1 MDRVAVVS
9 DTCHYL
15 PRELVDRNRIHEVSL
30 YVHREG
36 RTERES
42 DLRDYDAY
50 YAQLGAAVE
59 LPTTSQPSIGDFL
72 AVYEPLLDDGMEI
85 VSIHLSGALSGTVR
99 SAEQARD
106 QLGERAGRV
115 HVMDSATGCG
125 GQGLVLLAAAAAAG
139 TGADATAVVARVE
152 EARRQLKMWF
162 AVDTL
167 EYLRRG
173 GRIGSAQ
180 AWLGTAL
187 KIKPILALE
196 REITPFERV
205 RTSRRAFERMVE
217 LMRTRH
223 ADGGDGWAVQHI
235 QAPREAE
242 ALVDRCREIFGS
254 EPAFVSE
261 IGPVIGTHVG
271 PGLLGAGG
279 TGASLLQPG
288 RGSGSA

>member
-15 PRELVDRNRIHEVSL
+15 PRELVESNGIHEVSL

-36 RTERES
+36 KIERES

-50 YAQLGAAVE
+50 YARLGVAVE

-72 AVYEPLLDDGMEI
+72 AVYEPLLDDGNDI

-115 HVMDSATGCG
+115 HVIDSATGCG

-139 TGADATAVVARVE
+139 SGAGAAAVVARAE

-167 EYLRRG
+167 EFLRRG

-196 REITPFERV
+196 SEITPFERV

-217 LMRTRH
+217 LLRTRQ
-223 ADGGDGWAVQHI
+223 AAGADGWAVQHI

-242 ALVDRCREIFGS
+242 ALVERGREIFGR

-279 TGASLLQPG
+279 TGVSLLT
-288 RGSGSA
+288 